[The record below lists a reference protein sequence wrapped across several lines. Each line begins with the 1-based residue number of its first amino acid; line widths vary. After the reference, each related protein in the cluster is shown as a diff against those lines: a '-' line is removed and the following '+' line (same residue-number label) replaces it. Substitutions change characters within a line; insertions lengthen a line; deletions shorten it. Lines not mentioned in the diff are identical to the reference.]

1 MSSSS
6 PVTTELS
13 EAQFET
19 LRQGCAG
26 LLMTVE
32 VNRFP
37 TTAFVWTVAAS
48 RTKVRFGVEGGTTQA
63 NLEREGMASLQIIGA
78 KNRVFLIKGKT
89 TMVKPRLVAVPFESA
104 MMSLEVAEV
113 KDQTWPEVSVRELA
127 YEWNPDRREE
137 WLGIEQAVYREMRE
151 WKD

>member
-1 MSSSS
+1 MSS

-13 EAQFET
+13 ETQFET

-26 LLMTVE
+26 LLVTVE
-32 VNRFP
+32 TDRFP

-48 RTKVRFGVEGGTTQA
+48 RKKVRFGVEGGTTLS
-63 NLEREGMASLQIIGA
+63 NLEREGKASLQIIGA
-78 KNRVFLIKGKT
+78 RNRVFLIKGKT
-89 TMVKPRLVAVPFESA
+89 TMAKPRLEAVPFESA

-127 YEWNPDRREE
+127 YEWTPDRREE
-137 WLGIEQAVYREMRE
+137 WSGIEQAVYREMRE
-151 WKD
+151 WEG

>member
-1 MSSSS
+1 MSS
-6 PVTTELS
+6 PVTTELT

-19 LRQGCAG
+19 LQSGCAG
-26 LLMTVE
+26 LLVTVE
-32 VNRFP
+32 ANHFP

-48 RTKVRFGVEGGTTQA
+48 HKKVRFGIEGGTTLA

-78 KNRVFLIKGKT
+78 SNRVFLIKGTT
-89 TMVKPRLVAVPFESA
+89 TMVKPRLEAVPFESA
-104 MMSLEVAEV
+104 MMSLKVAEV

-127 YEWNPDRREE
+127 YEWTSDRREE
-137 WLGIEQAVYREMRE
+137 WSGIEQAVYREMKE